1 MLVPA
6 LFIIMIYYKVSR
18 CSIPRN
24 GYTIYDITIELTLK
38 MTFQNSD
45 VHPNTAKEHTPN
57 KRRAHAGV
65 ILREEYRGGGVCGFC
80 LFASLFP
87 WRITILEEM
96 MKGNFNVIV
105 LHF

>member
-65 ILREEYRGGGVCGFC
+65 ILREEYRGGRGVWF
-80 LFASLFP
+80 LFVCFLVSMENNYF
-87 WRITILEEM
+87 RRNDER
-96 MKGNFNVIV
+96 
-105 LHF
+105 